1 MKVGHWLM
9 KDRQFY
15 MFAIQKTAEFA
26 VRDLLRFVNTKF
38 GGKSLQ
44 AIDYMDSGEQLQ
56 LKIDIDAKQGEAV
69 FDFTGTSPQSCVSNF
84 LASLLTWSH
93 IPSDIRI

>member
-1 MKVGHWLM
+1 
-9 KDRQFY
+9 

-38 GGKSLQ
+38 GGKALQ

-69 FDFTGTSPQSCVSNF
+69 FDFTGTSPQSCVSDF
-84 LASLLTWSH
+84 LAFC
-93 IPSDIRI
+93 